1 MHRQRPVCLLG
12 AKSVNSVV
20 TTARSHVE
28 FQEPINKAHPAHV
41 RNIELK
47 AWLTD
52 LEAARE
58 IAARLATKRLG
69 VEHQIDTY
77 FAAAHGRLK
86 LRQTNGLANT
96 LIAYARADDAAAKP
110 SDYHLVHVAHPETLK
125 QALAA
130 ALGVVGIVDKRRE
143 IFLVENVRIHLDDVA
158 GLGRFLEFEAVLT
171 PGITESQGYA
181 QLATL
186 QASFGIETAALCV
199 GSYRDL
205 LQRAAR
211 GG

>member
-1 MHRQRPVCLLG
+1 M
-12 AKSVNSVV
+12 
-20 TTARSHVE
+20 
-28 FQEPINKAHPAHV
+28 

-47 AWLTD
+47 ARLTD
-52 LEAARE
+52 LDAARE

-86 LRQTNGLANT
+86 LRQINGLTNT
-96 LIAYARADDAAAKP
+96 LIAYSRADDAAAKP

-125 QALAA
+125 KALAA
-130 ALGVVGIVDKRRE
+130 ALGVTGVVDKRRE
-143 IFLVENVRIHLDDVA
+143 IFLVDNVRIHLDDVA
-158 GLGRFLEFEAVLT
+158 GLGEFLEFEAVLT

-186 QASFGIETAALCV
+186 QESFGIDAAALCT

-205 LQRAAR
+205 LERTAR
-211 GG
+211 SG